1 MCVIC
6 LAVGPVTAVARKV
19 VAEVACGFT
28 VTPHAFSWFW
38 KAAVSFLANRAMC
51 GCVLKGSSGD
61 AANPFSV
68 PSLPNG
74 NAKPGKPQ
82 VKSDR

>member
-1 MCVIC
+1 MAK
-6 LAVGPVTAVARKV
+6 L
-19 VAEVACGFT
+19 ACGFT
-28 VTPHAFSWFW
+28 VTRHVLSWLW
-38 KAAVSFLANRAMC
+38 KAGTARSVASRANSIIC

-61 AANPFSV
+61 AANAANPFPV